1 MKFKRNLRTEALM
14 LLTNVA
20 ACLSTEERYYKSQ

>member
-1 MKFKRNLRTEALM
+1 MIFMKNLRTEALM

-20 ACLSTEERYYKSQ
+20 ACLSTEECYYKSQ